1 MMDFVPYANGSDGS
15 SSSLSSSNLSPL
27 APPFFA
33 VDWSVQNPL
42 SFKLAGYG
50 VPPFNPSLNSSRR
63 NWMSSRVS
71 NPFPEF
77 DTVPP
82 NSYRYSAA
90 HRTPPPHAPP
100 MSPYVSASTDVFS
113 YGTQRS
119 NAMASDFTDAKPY
132 YPSYVP
138 TTFPG
143 FYDALSPPNIP
154 FFKGLSNND
163 STPSFA
169 TLPHT
174 GSWSGIWNGLPGLE
188 QGQGLKLAGSS
199 GSREVNPAA
208 TSVYKDHLD
217 LGAYASNGL
226 NNYGETS
233 HGGHLS
239 ENPIECAIPGHQ
251 DFKSVPEKRT
261 GLMAFD
267 YLKTPISGSASVL
280 PESCP
285 LEPSLKQIDS
295 RVNQVTYSGSYEKGM
310 KHPGNNPNNSI
321 LSMKFAPG
329 LVPPGSATCS
339 SEPIEKISSVKNG
352 NGGSDKVYMNFACDQ
367 HNWKE
372 SFSSP
377 SFEEKYF
384 FPSSQHCIQLE
395 GTDRIF
401 AKSPSTDNDLQ
412 ERSICKDALD
422 HFFGETSGFQDSN
435 ICTDELAWALDD
447 DKTINRDENPSKH
460 LDHYIPHLDSPCW
473 KGAPVPHY
481 RSLDVLELSTLQ
493 LTKKL
498 EGSNSYN
505 HQGPPFCP
513 LNIDDAAKTSS
524 LNPSEDS
531 VAHKSKCLYNS
542 LASPSNRPSTS
553 SFSSREHGPNDAMKV
568 GSNQAEPSS
577 IFVTQSSDDVELS
590 KCDTLPN
597 KSFNED
603 NLQPS
608 WIFQENS
615 EEGKLWR

>member
-1 MMDFVPYANGSDGS
+1 MCKIIS
-15 SSSLSSSNLSPL
+15 
-27 APPFFA
+27 
-33 VDWSVQNPL
+33 Q
-42 SFKLAGYG
+42 
-50 VPPFNPSLNSSRR
+50 
-63 NWMSSRVS
+63 
-71 NPFPEF
+71 
-77 DTVPP
+77 
-82 NSYRYSAA
+82 YRA
-90 HRTPPPHAPP
+90 
-100 MSPYVSASTDVFS
+100 
-113 YGTQRS
+113 
-119 NAMASDFTDAKPY
+119 
-132 YPSYVP
+132 
-138 TTFPG
+138 
-143 FYDALSPPNIP
+143 
-154 FFKGLSNND
+154 
-163 STPSFA
+163 
-169 TLPHT
+169 
-174 GSWSGIWNGLPGLE
+174 
-188 QGQGLKLAGSS
+188 
-199 GSREVNPAA
+199 
-208 TSVYKDHLD
+208 
-217 LGAYASNGL
+217 GAYASNGL

-239 ENPIECAIPGHQ
+239 ENPIERAIPGHQ

-615 EEGKLWR
+615 EEGKLPSEKKHTSGNSVTGGMNSIDASDCESSHRLFRAIEDIINSPASLEDPPSKLTGMHDKESPPKMNIPILVNAISNLSDLLLNYCSTGSTELKEQDSMALNNVINNLSNCLLKVNRQLSPKEEASLPSPATDQSASGSAKLHEVFSLFIIILISFQAFFIVKDPP